1 MTTKSKVPQIR
12 FKGFSGE
19 WDIKKFGECVLI
31 QRGGS
36 PRPIENFI
44 TNNENGINW
53 IKIGDVSTGS
63 RYITQTKEKIIPEGE
78 KHSRKVLIG
87 DLILSNSMSFGRPY
101 IMAIEGCIHDGWL
114 LIRDEKK
121 IFNLEY
127 LLQLLSSEH
136 MINQYKALA
145 SGGVV
150 INLNSEL
157 VQSTNVFIPNK
168 KEQTKIGDYFQRLDK
183 LIEQKEKKYQKLKQF
198 KKAMLSKMFPKN
210 GADTPEIRFKGFS
223 GKWEEKSLSEIGEI
237 VTGSTPSTQEPLNY
251 SIDGIPWV
259 TPTDISENITLFTS
273 RHLSL
278 KGQSIARIVP
288 KDTILV
294 TCIASIGKNTL
305 LGTIGSFNQQI
316 NGLIP
321 NKEKYNSYFLFTE
334 STIWSN
340 NMKKIAASGTMQIIN
355 KKEFSELKTY
365 IPKKEEQEKI
375 GNYFQKLDKQ
385 INLQQKELEKLK
397 NMKKASLAKMFV

>member
-223 GKWEEKSLSEIGEI
+223 GKWEEKSLRDIANITIGEFVI
-237 VTGSTPSTQEPLNY
+237 KTKQNHNSPYPVYNGGKSYTGFYDEFNNDGNKIIISARGANAGYVNFETRKYWAGNSCY
-251 SIDGIPWV
+251 SIDFLDKNLYYIEFFYHYIKKNENKFTDYQQAANIPSV
-259 TPTDISENITLFTS
+259 SKADVQKF
-273 RHLSL
+273 
-278 KGQSIARIVP
+278 IVHFP
-288 KDTILV
+288 KI
-294 TCIASIGKNTL
+294 K
-305 LGTIGSFNQQI
+305 
-316 NGLIP
+316 
-321 NKEKYNSYFLFTE
+321 
-334 STIWSN
+334 
-340 NMKKIAASGTMQIIN
+340 
-355 KKEFSELKTY
+355 
-365 IPKKEEQEKI
+365 EQEKI
-375 GNYFQKLDKQ
+375 GNYFQKLDSQ
-385 INLQQKELEKLK
+385 IDLQQKELEKLK
-397 NMKKASLAKMFV
+397 NIKKASLAKMFV